1 MVYLFGPYFFRKKMA
16 TTFAARVARG
26 EPMSQPE
33 TDSDS
38 DSDNEDFSDAPNME
52 DYISAKAQLADM
64 NLQRKELL
72 ETLKRKA
79 DQLEDYMIAKK
90 TNFVR
95 LEGLVAQRKRAK
107 KLSWSE
113 KSLREHADEDG
124 KLDIDMYKS
133 NQTEIVERMSIK
145 LE

>member
-1 MVYLFGPYFFRKKMA
+1 MA
-16 TTFAARVARG
+16 DYAADHA
-26 EPMSQPE
+26 ENQPMSQPE

-38 DSDNEDFSDAPNME
+38 DAEDFSDAPDMQ

-64 NLQRKELL
+64 NSQRKELM

-79 DQLEDYMIAKK
+79 DELEDYMIAKK

-95 LEGLVAQRKRAK
+95 LEGLVAQRKKAK